1 MKTFEILDCKVSGKT
16 IIQNIQK
23 YFPHLEELSLIE
35 LNIEPQKVSKN
46 GLQFPNIEKL
56 SLDHTI
62 IDQTIHALKGG
73 KVTKEIATEKIYRS
87 IIEDN
92 KTLRYLETFVR
103 FQKSNFHSPADE
115 DAFIDGWAAM
125 EMCTKA
131 QHIDEI
137 KLFIPSTLE
146 MSSQNPRIP
155 KTFVTRISKKQKFI
169 LILSIYID

>member
-1 MKTFEILDCKVSGKT
+1 MRTFEILDCKVSEKT

-35 LNIEPQKVSKN
+35 LNIEPQKASKN

-73 KVTKEIATEKIYRS
+73 KVTKELATEKIYKS

-103 FQKSNFHSPADE
+103 FKPSNFHSIADE
-115 DAFIDGWAAM
+115 DAFIDGWAAL
-125 EMCTKA
+125 EMCTQTK
-131 QHIDEI
+131 HIDEI
-137 KLFIPSTLE
+137 KLYVPLTKE
-146 MSSQNPRIP
+146 MSSENPRIP
-155 KTFVTRISKKQKFI
+155 KTFITMLGKNV
-169 LILSIYID
+169 